1 MIDHACAGI
10 TDPAEVFAV
19 SFRISGRLSW
29 THPDVASFLTG
40 RGLDLLDE
48 PYGLA
53 PRALR
58 DVKAGQAAGCFTIP
72 DAEVGISAVAGALLG
87 LLRQHQQHPERLDEG
102 AVDHFAEASCACSAF
117 PHRKPRGSPPC
128 RARRSALG
136 RRPAAPASFRS
147 APGLEDRHGDDQ
159 HVRPVPPVD
168 TALPEHAMSQPRQP
182 LSRGDWRPAGPVRSP
197 VLFVNLRSGGG
208 AAARAGVAERA
219 RELGVE
225 VIILD
230 PGQSLTSLASAAA
243 ASGAGALGMAGGDGS
258 LAEVAAVA
266 AANELPFVCVPAGT
280 RNHFA
285 LDLGVDR
292 RDLTGALEAFTDG
305 FERLI
310 DVGDVNG
317 RVFLNNVSLGVYGE
331 AVRRPEYRDAKV
343 RTLLQTAQ
351 QVAGPSGQAPGLCLT
366 DDAGLEHRGVDVVL
380 VSNNPYALERPLPRG
395 TRPALDSG
403 QLGIV
408 IIDPPGSGPPPP
420 GRCWHAP
427 RLEVSAREPVH
438 AGVDGEPADL
448 VPPLR
453 FTIRPAALRVRIS
466 RRHPGS
472 SPATRVPAFIPPGRR

>member
-1 MIDHACAGI
+1 
-10 TDPAEVFAV
+10 
-19 SFRISGRLSW
+19 
-29 THPDVASFLTG
+29 
-40 RGLDLLDE
+40 
-48 PYGLA
+48 
-53 PRALR
+53 
-58 DVKAGQAAGCFTIP
+58 
-72 DAEVGISAVAGALLG
+72 
-87 LLRQHQQHPERLDEG
+87 
-102 AVDHFAEASCACSAF
+102 
-117 PHRKPRGSPPC
+117 
-128 RARRSALG
+128 
-136 RRPAAPASFRS
+136 
-147 APGLEDRHGDDQ
+147 
-159 HVRPVPPVD
+159 
-168 TALPEHAMSQPRQP
+168 MSQPRQP